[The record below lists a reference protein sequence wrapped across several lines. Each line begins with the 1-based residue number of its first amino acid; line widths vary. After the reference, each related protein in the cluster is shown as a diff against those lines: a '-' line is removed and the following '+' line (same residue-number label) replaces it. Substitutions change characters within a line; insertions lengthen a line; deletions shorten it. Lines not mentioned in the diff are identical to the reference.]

1 MMCPFSVARAIRR
14 DMNKRRRH
22 KRIIISGSATLQFTK
37 KGESQTIQ
45 TLIANISLQGIGLYS
60 YSSIK
65 VGTCVSITTLF
76 VAPDGGLK
84 TDSIEGRVVSS
95 RKIGKT
101 HFLGIQ
107 LDREIDAQNQPSL
120 FKHLQNDL
128 TTDMSN

>member
-1 MMCPFSVARAIRR
+1 M
-14 DMNKRRRH
+14 
-22 KRIIISGSATLQFTK
+22 LQFIK
-37 KGESQTIQ
+37 KGESQSIQ

-65 VGTCVSITTLF
+65 VGTSVSITTLF
-76 VAPDGGLK
+76 IAVDGRLK
-84 TDSIEGRVVSS
+84 TESIEGRVVSN

-120 FKHLQNDL
+120 FKHLQGVLMTEMAD
-128 TTDMSN
+128 